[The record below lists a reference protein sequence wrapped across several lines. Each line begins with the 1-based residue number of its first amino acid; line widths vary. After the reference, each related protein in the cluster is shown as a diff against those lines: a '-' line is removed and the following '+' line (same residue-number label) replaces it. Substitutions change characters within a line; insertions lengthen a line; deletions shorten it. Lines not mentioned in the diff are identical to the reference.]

1 MYTYLS
7 LFYHHR
13 LNLNLHV
20 IVYFSCT
27 IIVKPCYFLYYPLYS
42 CTIIVLT
49 LCTVMMSSL
58 VICLYINRL
67 FGFVYIPVCLYLFS
81 YLSIEV
87 SIYLS
92 ISHFYSAISLYY
104 EVAEKDM
111 SFIKQEKEGNGFLIN
126 LIDSPGHVDF
136 SSEVTAA
143 LRVTDGAL
151 VVVDCVSGKSS

>member
-1 MYTYLS
+1 MAGVVGKRMPRYCLFGDTVNIASRMESHGEPGKIHISENTYKYVYVCMYVCMYICIYVCVYVCT

-58 VICLYINRL
+58 VICPYINRL
-67 FGFVYIPVCLYLFS
+67 FGFVFCILLKKTFGSKGSV
-81 YLSIEV
+81 
-87 SIYLS
+87 
-92 ISHFYSAISLYY
+92 
-104 EVAEKDM
+104 
-111 SFIKQEKEGNGFLIN
+111 FINNNFIIV
-126 LIDSPGHVDF
+126 IDN
-136 SSEVTAA
+136 
-143 LRVTDGAL
+143 
-151 VVVDCVSGKSS
+151 

>member
-1 MYTYLS
+1 MIQTLEYTLIRLGT

-58 VICLYINRL
+58 VICPYINRL
-67 FGFVYIPVCLYLFS
+67 FGFVFCILLKKTFGSKRSVFINNNFIIVIDNLKNSTVLLRLNKITLLYI
-81 YLSIEV
+81 
-87 SIYLS
+87 
-92 ISHFYSAISLYY
+92 
-104 EVAEKDM
+104 
-111 SFIKQEKEGNGFLIN
+111 
-126 LIDSPGHVDF
+126 
-136 SSEVTAA
+136 T
-143 LRVTDGAL
+143 TW
-151 VVVDCVSGKSS
+151 